1 MVTTKTEYGNIRP
14 TQIEEEMRSSYLDYA
29 MSVIVSRA
37 LPDVRDGLKPVQR
50 RILYAMHELG
60 MRPNSA
66 YKKSARLVGEV
77 LGKYHPHNDA
87 AVYDAMV
94 RMAQSWSMRLPLVD
108 GQGNFGSVDG
118 DPPAALRY
126 TEARL
131 AAPAEEM
138 LANLDQD
145 TVDFHD
151 NFDGSLRE
159 PSVLPARLPNL
170 LINGASGIAVGM
182 ATNIPPHNPAEVC
195 DAIIQLI
202 DHPES
207 TSEQLIRYV
216 KGPDFPTGGIIMG
229 REGIRNAYTTGKGQ
243 IIMRARAEVEETKRS
258 RRLKIVVSELP
269 YQVNKATLVEK
280 IAQLAKDKRIEGI
293 SEIRDES
300 NRDGMRVV
308 IELRG
313 GVQPMVVLNNLYK
326 LTALQSTFSANMLAI
341 VEGAPRTITLRNAL
355 LNYIAF
361 REQVVVRR
369 TEYDLRRARERA
381 HILAGLRIAIGNIDR
396 VIQLI
401 RNAADAD
408 AARTGLMNE
417 FGLDEVQARAILD
430 MQLRRIAAL
439 ERERL
444 ETEYRELQE
453 SIRGMEELLASPDK
467 IRGEVKKETRKIKKD
482 YGEERR
488 TEISNAGHDI
498 SREELEPHEQLVVTF
513 SQGGYI
519 KSILADTYRNQHRG
533 GKGVTSMNTKN
544 DDPVKHILVV
554 DSHDRLLFF
563 TNTGRILSIKAY
575 ELRRDTSRN
584 TRGTPIF
591 NVLPISDAEHVNSII
606 DVAGLDEEHA
616 FLVMAT
622 KKGKIKRVRLSEI
635 STIRPS
641 GLVIMRLDSEDELVT
656 ARIAN
661 DDDDIIMVTGDGY
674 STRFAIATVR
684 PRGRAAGGVKGM
696 NLQRFSKPRKGS
708 KAKPRR
714 LADAEVVA
722 MDVARD
728 DSKLLV
734 IGKRGFGKLTDM
746 SEYSQKKTPGGKGVR
761 TLATTGK
768 AGPVADAKVIEDGME
783 IYVVSEQAQVLRTST
798 SEIRST
804 GRIAQGVTIFN
815 LREGDSVASVAC
827 VSGLTKPEPKK
838 ARQETKQARLDLNGT
853 NSDKKAK

>member
-14 TQIEEEMRSSYLDYA
+14 TQIEDEMRSSYLDYA

-94 RMAQSWSMRLPLVD
+94 RMAQPWSMRLPLVD

-131 AAPAEEM
+131 ATPAEEM

-145 TVDFHD
+145 TVDTID

-159 PSVLPARLPNL
+159 PVVLPARLPNL

-202 DHPES
+202 DKPDSTPED
-207 TSEQLIRYV
+207 LMRHV
-216 KGPDFPTGGIIMG
+216 KGPDFPTGGTIMG
-229 REGIRNAYTTGKGQ
+229 REGIRNTYISGRGQ
-243 IIMRARAEVEETKRS
+243 IIMRATAEVEETQRS

-280 IAQLAKDKRIEGI
+280 IAHLAKDKRIDGI

-300 NRDGMRVV
+300 NRVGMRVV
-308 IELRG
+308 IELRS

-326 LTALQSTFSANMLAI
+326 LTAMQSTFSANMLAL
-341 VEGAPRTITLRNAL
+341 VGGTPETITLKAAL
-355 LNYIAF
+355 QNFIAF

-369 TEYDLRRARERA
+369 TEYDLKRARERA
-381 HILAGLRIAIGNIDR
+381 HILAGLRIAIGNLDR

-401 RNAADAD
+401 RNSADAD
-408 AARTGLMNE
+408 AARNGLMGE
-417 FGLDEVQARAILD
+417 FGLDDVQARAILD
-430 MQLRRIAAL
+430 MQLRRIATL

-453 SIRGMEELLASPDK
+453 SIRGMEELLASPTK
-467 IRGEVKKETRKIKKD
+467 ILTEVKKETRKLKKSF
-482 YGEERR
+482 GEPRR
-488 TEISNAGHDI
+488 TEISNEGHDI

-513 SQGGYI
+513 SQAGYI
-519 KSILADTYRNQHRG
+519 KRIAADTYRNQHRG
-533 GKGVTSMNTKN
+533 GKGVTSMNTKD

-575 ELRRDTSRN
+575 ELRADTSRN
-584 TRGTPIF
+584 TRGVPVF
-591 NVLPISDAEHVNSII
+591 NVLPISDVERVNAII
-606 DVAGLDEEHA
+606 GVAGLEGEHA

-622 KKGKIKRVRLSEI
+622 NKGKIKRVALSEI

-641 GLVIMRLDSEDELVT
+641 GLVIMRLDAEDELVG
-656 ARIAN
+656 ARLAT
-661 DDDDIIMVTGDGY
+661 DDDDVIMVTADGF
-674 STRFAIATVR
+674 STRFTVSTVR

-696 NLQRFSKPRKGS
+696 NLTREETRTNRRGKQTK
-708 KAKPRR
+708 RR
-714 LADAEVVA
+714 LPDTEVVA
-722 MDVARD
+722 MDIVRPGG
-728 DSKLLV
+728 KLLV
-734 IGKRGFGKLTDM
+734 IGKRGFGKLTEID
-746 SEYSQKKTPGGKGVR
+746 EYSSKKTPGAKGVK

-798 SEIRST
+798 SEIRNT

-815 LREGDSVASVAC
+815 LRTGDAVASVAC
-827 VSGLTKPEPKK
+827 VSGLAKPTE
-838 ARQETKQARLDLNGT
+838 
-853 NSDKKAK
+853 